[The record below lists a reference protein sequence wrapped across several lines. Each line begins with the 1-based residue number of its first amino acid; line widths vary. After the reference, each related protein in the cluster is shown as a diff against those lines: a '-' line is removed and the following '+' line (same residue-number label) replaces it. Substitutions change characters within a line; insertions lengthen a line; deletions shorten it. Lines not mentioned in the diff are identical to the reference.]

1 VEIRILK
8 KEELDIIQNLA
19 YSIWP
24 KTYGHII
31 SPEQM
36 TYMLNWMYSL
46 ETLETNFDENH
57 TYFCIASNGKDIGF
71 LDLETNHPENGN
83 MKIHKIYVLNEFHG
97 KGLGFELIKQAR
109 DFAKETLMNTITL
122 QVNRSNTA
130 VDFYKRFGFEII
142 EEQDFDIGNGYF
154 MNDFVMQY
162 NLS

>member
-71 LDLETNHPENGN
+71 LDLETNHPEEGN

-162 NLS
+162 NLG